1 MDSLPLPPQNI
12 QRLDWSLSVKL
23 CFELTAAQTDLVWRE
38 LLTGTSLAVGG
49 KRLKGQNGH
58 GNVGVRL
65 PEELLLSSSPLPPH
79 PRKEPKLTDERW

>member
-1 MDSLPLPPQNI
+1 M
-12 QRLDWSLSVKL
+12 KL
-23 CFELTAAQTDLVWRE
+23 CFELTAAQTDFVWRE

-49 KRLKGQNGH
+49 KRLKGQTGH